1 MKSQII
7 TKEKVNVD
15 INDEVMGFAFTLGKV
30 FCTLIGFWA
39 VACVVA
45 GLISFGPLQM
55 IRGYITSITGF

>member
-15 INDEVMGFAFTLGKV
+15 INDEVMGFVFTLGKV
-30 FCTLIGFWA
+30 FCALIGAWA
-39 VACVVA
+39 AACVVA

-55 IRGYITSITGF
+55 IRGYITAITGF